1 MDGCGVGWRAG
12 SGVVIQTFSELL
24 EEGRDLV
31 GEVGEV
37 EGGFVGACAVAL
49 EAADTGNGRIQILAQ
64 GPWALALLPLL
75 GAYGGAS

>member
-64 GPWALALLPLL
+64 GQEVQHLV
-75 GAYGGAS
+75 GVQHHG